1 MTSKLGWNDISH
13 RSRSLISIDCEVNFI
28 RSVIDK
34 ASMQMSESQ
43 IEVIEKALKCSDDDI
58 VKTVLYDQFI
68 ECLFDSVD

>member
-1 MTSKLGWNDISH
+1 
-13 RSRSLISIDCEVNFI
+13 
-28 RSVIDK
+28 
-34 ASMQMSESQ
+34 MQMSESQ